1 MTAGTLKQIKQFL
14 PKNDKETLYFAIAF
28 FAGVAV
34 SWMFLKKK
42 NEKKNEIEEIKNQCG
57 G

>member
-1 MTAGTLKQIKQFL
+1 MPIGTMKKIL

-42 NEKKNEIEEIKNQCG
+42 NERIEGIEEIKNQCG

>member
-14 PKNDKETLYFAIAF
+14 PKNDKETLHFAIAF
-28 FAGVAV
+28 FAGVFV

-42 NEKKNEIEEIKNQCG
+42 NEKIEGLKNKSKLSK
-57 G
+57 